1 MICLIGVGKGIAGHS
16 NSAWSDALSES
27 CGRSEIARELSQSAV
42 DSVEGKYDLA
52 TVRRGGVLLK
62 SEKKSRASSSSSQ
75 QWSAAGYAVNAHF
88 VPALGQP
95 VLDLLQPQPGE
106 RILDIGCGDGALT
119 EKLVALGAQVI
130 GVDSSE
136 EMIAAARQRGLDARI
151 ADARALPFKNE
162 FDAVFSSAVLHWIKD
177 DPDAPVAGA
186 FRALKAGGRFV
197 GELGGHACV
206 GAITVALVATLER
219 RGVKDAASWI
229 PWYFPTVDD
238 YEIRLRRAGF
248 VPQSVQL
255 IPRPT
260 PLPTGMRGWLETF
273 ANPFCAALP
282 RPEEDRG
289 GFLDEV
295 TALLKP
301 VLCDAD
307 GRWTADYTRLRFAAI
322 KP

>member
-1 MICLIGVGKGIAGHS
+1 MS
-16 NSAWSDALSES
+16 
-27 CGRSEIARELSQSAV
+27 
-42 DSVEGKYDLA
+42 
-52 TVRRGGVLLK
+52 K
-62 SEKKSRASSSSSQ
+62 SEQKSGTSFSTSSLSPSSSAQ
-75 QWSAAGYAVNAHF
+75 QWNAAGYAANAHF

-95 VLDLLQPQPGE
+95 VLDLLRPQPGE
-106 RILDIGCGDGALT
+106 RILDLGCGDGALT
-119 EKLVALGAQVI
+119 EKLVALGAQVV

-136 EMIAAARQRGLDARI
+136 DMIAAARKRGLDARVE
-151 ADARALPFKNE
+151 DARALPFENE

-186 FRALKAGGRFV
+186 FRALRAGGRFV

-206 GAITVALVATLER
+206 GAITVALLATLER
-219 RGVKDAASWI
+219 RGVKDAVSWI
-229 PWYFPTVDD
+229 PWYFPTADD

-273 ANPFCAALP
+273 ANPFCAALS
-282 RPEEDRG
+282 RPQEDRG

-295 TALLKP
+295 TALLEP